1 MNQKIE
7 SSDRVDESVVSKM
20 STEID
25 ERIQEAVSEKAEM
38 EKHATICIGAMGHDT
53 GMSIVDRGVKIAKIE
68 GKIEAMVSI
77 RAMIRSIGGQI

>member
-1 MNQKIE
+1 MTQNIE
-7 SSDRVDESVVSKM
+7 SSNQVDESVVSKM

-38 EKHATICIGAMGHDT
+38 EEHTRMVIKDS